1 MQDGSIRRE
10 RQFGSPDDS
19 VLNTLAGH
27 ILHIADA
34 LMPERPLHAYQRE
47 FGRAVSLAVLGGAS
61 EEITALFA
69 RQSGKTETTARIA
82 AALMILLPSLA
93 QTAPLPLPA
102 FHHGIWLGIFAP
114 VKEQASTSF
123 QRLAEIFLSPRGRLF
138 LAQFGLQPI
147 EDNKAAFILS
157 NGSSVRIASTA
168 PISHIESRTLHLA
181 VVEEAQDVDDLKIR
195 KSIEPMLTA
204 TAGTL
209 VLVGTANTRKS
220 LFWESIQNNRKRQYN
235 HPEQR
240 CHFEYDWTTVI
251 QHNSRYRS
259 FLNAKV
265 LTRGRGWL
273 DSDAFRMAYG
283 CEFILER
290 GQFMPLSRLLE
301 LEALGRDIER
311 GPYDA
316 YGLCRLSA
324 PVVAGIDWG
333 KSGDSTVATVIARY
347 EEFYRIVDWLE
358 LAGDDYD
365 SQFDSLVAFLRRFPT
380 LQRVLSESNGVGD
393 PMTDRL
399 QKAARVGRLNAPTT
413 GFLASEAHNSD
424 GYKNLLIDFVH
435 GNRLHLPANP
445 ESRQSREYQRFAEQ
459 LTGVVKEWRGSLLKV
474 HAPPKSHDDYVSSL
488 MIAYWAASRTGSGDM
503 FGEFYRHISSD

>member
-1 MQDGSIRRE
+1 MQDGNRRE
-10 RQFGSPDDS
+10 RQAGPPD
-19 VLNTLAGH
+19 TPAMHALAGQ

-34 LMPERPLHAYQRE
+34 LMPERPLHTYQRE
-47 FGRAVSLAVLGGAS
+47 FGRAVILAVLNGAS

-69 RQSGKTETTARIA
+69 RQSGKTETTARLV
-82 AALMILLPSLA
+82 AALMILLPALA
-93 QTAPLPLPA
+93 RTAPYPLST
-102 FHHGIWLGIFAP
+102 FHHGVWIGIFAP

-123 QRLAEIFLSPRGRLF
+123 QRLAEIFMSLRGRVF
-138 LAQFGLQPI
+138 LAQFGLQPT
-147 EDNKAAFILS
+147 EDNKTAFILS

-168 PISHIESRTLHLA
+168 PTSHIESRTLHLA
-181 VVEEAQDVDDLKIR
+181 IVEEAQDVDDLKIL
-195 KSIEPMLTA
+195 KSIEPMLTS

-209 VLVGTANTRKS
+209 ALVGTANTLKS
-220 LFWESIQNNRKRQYN
+220 LFWESIQNNRKRQYH

-251 QHNSRYRS
+251 RHNPRYRA
-259 FLNAKV
+259 FLNAKI
-265 LTRGRGWL
+265 LSRGRGWL

-283 CEFILER
+283 CEFILEH
-290 GQFMPLSRLLE
+290 GQFMSMSRLLE
-301 LEALGRDIER
+301 LEALGSDIER
-311 GPYDA
+311 GPYDS

-347 EEFYRIVDWLE
+347 EELYRIVDWLE
-358 LAGDDYD
+358 LAGDSYD
-365 SQFDSLVAFLRRFPT
+365 SQFDSLIAFLRRFPT
-380 LQRVLSESNGVGD
+380 LQRVLSETNGVGD

-399 QKAARVGRLNAPTT
+399 QKAARIGRLSAPTT
-413 GFLASEAHNSD
+413 GFLASEAHNSE

-435 GNRLHLPANP
+435 GNRLYLPANP
-445 ESRQSREYQRFAEQ
+445 ESRQSREYQRFVEQ

-488 MIAYWAASRTGSGDM
+488 MIAYWAASQTGSGDM
-503 FGEFYRHISSD
+503 FSEFFQSI